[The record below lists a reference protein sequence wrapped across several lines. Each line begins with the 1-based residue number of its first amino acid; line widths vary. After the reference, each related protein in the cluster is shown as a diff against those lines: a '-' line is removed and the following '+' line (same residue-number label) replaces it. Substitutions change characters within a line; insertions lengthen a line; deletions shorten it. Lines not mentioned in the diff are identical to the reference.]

1 MTQAQ
6 SKSYGGVKKKLMGA
20 VCMLLVAS
28 IMVVS
33 STYAWFTLS
42 TAPEITGISTSV
54 GANGNL
60 EMALLN
66 TANYG
71 DLTKISSA
79 VGDSSAK
86 AGTTRVQSNVT
97 WGNLVDLSDES
108 YGLKKIKLMPAAL
121 SVSAGT
127 GEGNYEVD
135 TARLLGTPVYGAD
148 GRVVD
153 ISGTTYTGTWNTTA
167 NSWAYSATQTEYG
180 VRAIGANDNLTKQQ
194 AGLLTAKSD
203 YNKAL
208 TSAKSIIQNALTT
221 NGQNLASAVTTMA
234 MNKEEAPLTPEQQG
248 AIQAMVTASDNA
260 LKQIDLAYIAVLKA
274 AATTLDSQTYTAAI
288 AALDGI
294 DTYAAAV
301 TALQDKSVTI
311 PGALA
316 TAAEK
321 LAAQK
326 QAVTAA
332 DAAIKAAVPDYKT
345 ALTKLV
351 DTSKVTI
358 NGYNATTKPGEEEKN
373 LMGENGEI
381 NSTFMSKVISDGG
394 AMVEM
399 PDGSGV
405 FAYIGSVAGNYA
417 AATKVTVEFKALKL
431 TNMPAT
437 MKTVATLDTTVT
449 DALNRV
455 EANGTSTG
463 DISLSD
469 TYGYALD
476 MAFRTNAANSY
487 LKLQTAAAQRVYSDS
502 TSEATQGGGS
512 TMTFT
517 AAKADDGTALLKDA
531 QIVSLMQSIRVAFI
545 DPDNGTLYGIATLE
559 NISANAAGTGMT
571 GELTLKDVSNLD
583 TTANTFDLNTR
594 TSADGAEA
602 KLMNLEQNTAKK
614 LTVLVYLD
622 GHDVDNGDVA
632 NAASSMTGTL
642 NLQFSSSAT
651 LKPMDNTALRN
662 MQKATTTTGGTT
674 GEGGGQ
680 QP

>member
-86 AGTTRVQSNVT
+86 AGTTAVQSNVT
-97 WGNLVDLSDES
+97 WGNLVDLRDES
-108 YGLKKIKLMPAAL
+108 YGLKKIMLMPAAL
-121 SVSAGT
+121 SVQNADAGSYKVNT
-127 GEGNYEVD
+127 N
-135 TARLLGTPVYGAD
+135 TLLGTPVYGAD

-167 NSWAYSATQTEYG
+167 NSWAYSTTQTEYG
-180 VRAIGANDNLTKQQ
+180 VRAIGANDNLTAQQ

-208 TSAKSIIQNALTT
+208 TAAKSIIQNALTT
-221 NGQNLASAVTTMA
+221 NGQNLASAVTTLA
-234 MNKEEAPLTPEQQG
+234 MNSTDATLSPEQQA
-248 AIQAMVTASDNA
+248 AIEAMVTASDNA
-260 LKQIDLAYIAVLKA
+260 LKQIDLAYIAVLRA
-274 AATTLDSQTYTAAI
+274 AATTLDSQTYTTAI
-288 AALDGI
+288 AALNGI
-294 DTYAAAV
+294 NTYAAAV
-301 TALQDKSVTI
+301 TALQDKGVTI
-311 PGALA
+311 PEALK

-332 DAAIKAAVPDYKT
+332 DTAIKATAPDYKT

-351 DTSKVTI
+351 DTTKVTI
-358 NGYNATTKPGEEEKN
+358 NGYNATAKTGEEAKN
-373 LMGENGEI
+373 LMGEDGNI
-381 NSTFMSKVISDGG
+381 NSTFMSTVISDGG

-399 PDGSGV
+399 PDDSGV

-417 AATKVTVEFKALKL
+417 AATKVTVEFKGLKL
-431 TNMPAT
+431 TDMPAT

-449 DALNRV
+449 DALNLV
-455 EANGTSTG
+455 QANGTSTG

-517 AAKADDGTALLKDA
+517 AATADDGTALLKDA

-559 NISANAAGTGMT
+559 NITANAAGTGMT
-571 GELTLKDVSNLD
+571 GELTLKDVS
-583 TTANTFDLNTR
+583 DLNTTTNTFKLNNR
-594 TSADGAEA
+594 TGTDDENA
-602 KLMNLEQNTAKK
+602 KLMQLEQNVAKK
-614 LTVLVYLD
+614 MTVLVYLD

-651 LKPMDNTALRN
+651 LKPMDNTALRT
-662 MQKATTTTGGTT
+662 MEKTAI
-674 GEGGGQ
+674 

>member
-20 VCMLLVAS
+20 ICMLLVAS

-66 TANYG
+66 TDTYA
-71 DLTKISSA
+71 DMTTIKSA
-79 VGDSSAK
+79 VGDSSAV
-86 AGTTRVQSNVT
+86 AGKSVTESNIT
-97 WGNLVDLSDES
+97 WGNLVNLDDQS
-108 YGLKKIKLMPAAL
+108 YGLEKIKLMPAAL
-121 SVSAGT
+121 SVQAADAGSYKV
-127 GEGNYEVD
+127 NLNS
-135 TARLLGTPVYGAD
+135 LLGTPVYGAD

-153 ISGTTYTGTWNTTA
+153 ISGNTYTGTWNVTA
-167 NSWAYSATQTEYG
+167 NSWAYSTTKAEYG
-180 VRAIGANDNLTKQQ
+180 VRAIGANDNLTAQQ

-208 TSAKSIIQNALTT
+208 TAAKSIIQNALTT
-221 NGQNLASAVTTMA
+221 NGQNLASAVTTLA
-234 MNKEEAPLTPEQQG
+234 MNSTEATISSEQQT
-248 AIQAMVTASDNA
+248 AIQAMVTASGDA

-274 AATTLDSQTYTAAI
+274 AATTLASPAYETAI

-294 DTYAAAV
+294 NTYTGAV
-301 TALQDKSVTI
+301 VALQDKGVDI
-311 PGALA
+311 PAALT
-316 TAAEK
+316 TAANALGTQKTAVGE
-321 LAAQK
+321 AQ
-326 QAVTAA
+326 TAISA
-332 DAAIKAAVPDYKT
+332 DDPNYKT

-358 NGYNATTKPGEEEKN
+358 NGYNATAKPGEEAKN
-373 LMGENGEI
+373 LMVDNGKGGTTI
-381 NSTFMSKVISDGG
+381 NSTFMTAVIADGG

-417 AATKVTVEFKALKL
+417 AATQVTIENFKGL
-431 TNMPAT
+431 TLTDMPAT
-437 MKTVATLDTTVT
+437 IKTTATVDTTVPT
-449 DALNRV
+449 ALNAV
-455 EANGTSTG
+455 TANGTSSG
-463 DISLSD
+463 NVSLSD

-476 MAFRTNAANSY
+476 MAFRTNAASSY
-487 LKLQTAAAQRVYSDS
+487 LKLQTAAAQRVYSDG

-512 TMTFT
+512 TMTF
-517 AAKADDGTALLKDA
+517 KADTDNATGKAVLKEA
-531 QIVSLMQSIRVAFI
+531 QVVSLMQAIRVAFI
-545 DPDNGTLYGIATLE
+545 DPEVGTLYGIATLE
-559 NISANAAGTGMT
+559 NITTGDNGSMK
-571 GELTLKDVSNLD
+571 GELTLKDVGNLNTD
-583 TTANTFDLNTR
+583 KKTFDLDTR
-594 TSADGAEA
+594 TANNGAEA
-602 KLMNLEQNTAKK
+602 KLMDLEQNAAKK

-622 GHDVDNGDVA
+622 GHGVDNGDVA

-642 NLQFSSSAT
+642 NLQFSSSAK
-651 LKPMDNTALRN
+651 LQPMENTALRN
-662 MQKATTTTGGTT
+662 MEKPA
-674 GEGGGQ
+674 

>member
-86 AGTTRVQSNVT
+86 AGTTAVQSNVT
-97 WGNLVDLSDES
+97 WGNLVDLRDES
-108 YGLKKIKLMPAAL
+108 YGLKKIMLMPAAL
-121 SVSAGT
+121 SVQNADAGSYKVNT
-127 GEGNYEVD
+127 N
-135 TARLLGTPVYGAD
+135 TLLGTPVYGAD

-167 NSWAYSATQTEYG
+167 NSWAYSTTQTEYG
-180 VRAIGANDNLTKQQ
+180 VRAIGANDNLTAQQ

-208 TSAKSIIQNALTT
+208 TAAKSIIQNALTT
-221 NGQNLASAVTTMA
+221 NGQNLASAVTTLA
-234 MNKEEAPLTPEQQG
+234 MNSTDATLSPEQQA
-248 AIQAMVTASDNA
+248 AIEAMVTASDNA
-260 LKQIDLAYIAVLKA
+260 LKQIDLAYIAVLRA
-274 AATTLDSQTYTAAI
+274 AATTLDSQTYTTAI
-288 AALDGI
+288 AALNGI
-294 DTYAAAV
+294 NTYAAAV
-301 TALQDKSVTI
+301 TALQDKGVTI
-311 PGALA
+311 PEALK

-332 DAAIKAAVPDYKT
+332 DTAIKATAPDYKT

-351 DTSKVTI
+351 DTTKVTI
-358 NGYNATTKPGEEEKN
+358 NGYNATAKTGEEAKN
-373 LMGENGEI
+373 LMGEDGKI
-381 NSTFMSKVISDGG
+381 NSTFMSTVISDGG

-399 PDGSGV
+399 PDDSGV

-417 AATKVTVEFKALKL
+417 AATKVTVEFKGLKL
-431 TNMPAT
+431 TDMPAT

-449 DALNRV
+449 DALNLV
-455 EANGTSTG
+455 QANGTSTG

-517 AAKADDGTALLKDA
+517 AATADDGTALLKDA

-559 NISANAAGTGMT
+559 NITANAAGTGMT
-571 GELTLKDVSNLD
+571 GELTLKDVS
-583 TTANTFDLNTR
+583 DLNTTTNTFKLNNR
-594 TSADGAEA
+594 PGTDDENA
-602 KLMNLEQNTAKK
+602 KLMQLEQNVAKK
-614 LTVLVYLD
+614 MTVLVYLD

-662 MQKATTTTGGTT
+662 MEKTAI
-674 GEGGGQ
+674 

>member
-86 AGTTRVQSNVT
+86 AGTTAVQSNVT
-97 WGNLVDLSDES
+97 WGNLVDLRDES
-108 YGLKKIKLMPAAL
+108 YGLKKIMLMPAAL
-121 SVSAGT
+121 SVQNADAGSYKVNT
-127 GEGNYEVD
+127 N
-135 TARLLGTPVYGAD
+135 TLLGTPVYGAD

-167 NSWAYSATQTEYG
+167 NSWAYSTTQTEYG
-180 VRAIGANDNLTKQQ
+180 VRAIGANDNLTAQQ

-208 TSAKSIIQNALTT
+208 TAAKSIIQNALTT
-221 NGQNLASAVTTMA
+221 NGQNLASAVTTLA
-234 MNKEEAPLTPEQQG
+234 MNSTDATLSSEQQA
-248 AIQAMVTASDNA
+248 AIEAMVTASDNA
-260 LKQIDLAYIAVLKA
+260 LKQIDLAYIAVLRA
-274 AATTLDSQTYTAAI
+274 AATTLDSQTYTTAI
-288 AALDGI
+288 AALNGI
-294 DTYAAAV
+294 NTYAAAV
-301 TALQDKSVTI
+301 TALQDKGVTI
-311 PGALA
+311 PEALK

-332 DAAIKAAVPDYKT
+332 DTAIKATAPDYKT

-351 DTSKVTI
+351 DTTKVTI
-358 NGYNATTKPGEEEKN
+358 NGYNATAKTGEEAKN
-373 LMGENGEI
+373 LMGEDGNI
-381 NSTFMSKVISDGG
+381 NSTFMSTVISDGG

-399 PDGSGV
+399 PDDSGV

-417 AATKVTVEFKALKL
+417 AATKVTVEFKGLKL
-431 TNMPAT
+431 TDMPAT

-449 DALNRV
+449 DALNLV
-455 EANGTSTG
+455 QANGTSTG

-517 AAKADDGTALLKDA
+517 AATADDGTALLKDA

-559 NISANAAGTGMT
+559 NITANAAGTGMT
-571 GELTLKDVSNLD
+571 GELTLKDVS
-583 TTANTFDLNTR
+583 DLNTTTNTFKLNNR
-594 TSADGAEA
+594 TGTDDENA
-602 KLMNLEQNTAKK
+602 KLMQLEQNVAKK
-614 LTVLVYLD
+614 MTVLVYLD

-662 MQKATTTTGGTT
+662 MEKTAI
-674 GEGGGQ
+674 

>member
-20 VCMLLVAS
+20 ICMLLVAS

-66 TANYG
+66 TDTYA
-71 DLTKISSA
+71 DMTTIKSA
-79 VGDSSAK
+79 VGDSSAV
-86 AGTTRVQSNVT
+86 AGKSVTESNIT
-97 WGNLVDLSDES
+97 WGNLVNLDDQS
-108 YGLKKIKLMPAAL
+108 YGLEKIKLMPAAL
-121 SVSAGT
+121 SVQAADAGS
-127 GEGNYEVD
+127 YYKVD
-135 TARLLGTPVYGAD
+135 LNSLLGTPVYGAD

-153 ISGTTYTGTWNTTA
+153 ISGNTYTGTWNATA
-167 NSWAYSATQTEYG
+167 NSWAYSTTKAEYG
-180 VRAIGANDNLTKQQ
+180 VRAIGANDNLTAQQ

-208 TSAKSIIQNALTT
+208 TAAKSIIQNALTT
-221 NGQNLASAVTTMA
+221 NGQNLASAVTTLA
-234 MNKEEAPLTPEQQG
+234 MNSTDATISDEQQA
-248 AIQAMVTASDNA
+248 AIRAMVTAADGA

-294 DTYAAAV
+294 DTYTGAV
-301 TALQDKSVTI
+301 TALRDKGVNI
-311 PGALA
+311 PEALNTAANGENGLNTQKGAVGAAQGALG
-316 TAAEK
+316 TS
-321 LAAQK
+321 
-326 QAVTAA
+326 
-332 DAAIKAAVPDYKT
+332 DYKT

-351 DTSKVTI
+351 DTTKVTI
-358 NGYNATTKPGEEEKN
+358 NGYNATAKPGEEAKN
-373 LMGENGEI
+373 LMVGNGEGGTTI
-381 NSTFMSKVISDGG
+381 NPTFMTAVIADGG

-417 AATKVTVEFKALKL
+417 AATQVTIENFKGLTLK
-431 TNMPAT
+431 NMPAT
-437 MKTVATLDTTVT
+437 IKTTATVDTTVST
-449 DALNRV
+449 ALNGV

-463 DISLSD
+463 NVSLSD

-476 MAFRTNAANSY
+476 MAFRTNAASSY
-487 LKLQTAAAQRVYSDS
+487 LKLQTAAAQRVYSDG

-512 TMTFT
+512 TMTF
-517 AAKADDGTALLKDA
+517 KADVDSATGKAVLKEA
-531 QIVSLMQSIRVAFI
+531 QVVSLMQAIRVAFI
-545 DPDNGTLYGIATLE
+545 DPEVGTLYGIATLE
-559 NISANAAGTGMT
+559 NITTGDNGSMK
-571 GELTLKDVSNLD
+571 GELTLKDVGDLNTD
-583 TTANTFDLNTR
+583 KKTFDLDTR
-594 TSADGAEA
+594 TANNGAEA
-602 KLMNLEQNTAKK
+602 KLMDLEQNAAKK

-622 GHDVDNGDVA
+622 GHGVDNGDVA

-642 NLQFSSSAT
+642 NLQFSSSAE
-651 LKPMDNTALRN
+651 LKPMENTALRN
-662 MQKATTTTGGTT
+662 MEKPA
-674 GEGGGQ
+674 